1 MMSRCT
7 DDQWCMGEE
16 GGTGSGRN
24 SREIRS
30 YVPSLHALGA
40 GSLMQPP
47 SCNMVACV
55 QHGVYMEVGAL
66 DRSVAQPT
74 RYKHVAALV
83 T

>member
-1 MMSRCT
+1 
-7 DDQWCMGEE
+7 
-16 GGTGSGRN
+16 
-24 SREIRS
+24 
-30 YVPSLHALGA
+30 
-40 GSLMQPP
+40 
-47 SCNMVACV
+47 MVACV